1 VDRIIFETFAAE
13 EGWTPATQVF
23 VLLGYIENQQS
34 PEAFRDY
41 LESQRAETAVS
52 ADDCDPADAFMWMVA
67 GILQHPALTRQAEFQ
82 EYCGNAHGLM
92 TAEHAAE
99 SWWMRQYS

>member
-1 VDRIIFETFAAE
+1 MERTIFETLAAE
-13 EGWTPATQVF
+13 EGWTPASQTL
-23 VLLGYIENQQS
+23 VLLGYIENQRS

-41 LESQRAETAVS
+41 LEGQRAETV
-52 ADDCDPADAFMWMVA
+52 DPTGDGDPANAFMWLVTD
-67 GILQHPALTRQAEFQ
+67 ILQHPALTRQAEFQ
-82 EYCGNAHGLM
+82 EYCGNAHGVM